1 MKSILGDTKLVLEE
15 FLNDSVQNLMVVCT
29 ETEDSVLLLKT
40 LTSIEEDPGSQDI
53 FLMFGQEFNNKAD
66 YVGELIAAI
75 EGQVGDV
82 NAELAKRNEH
92 LEPLPASVADSGVEP
107 EQRLFGALQH
117 IRSIV
122 PRDRKIIWLFF
133 PLGFKG
139 ESQEFVELFEFTKQR
154 TDETGL
160 AGCKLIVRDV
170 QQRLLCSRYN
180 NEQSVRIYFPFL
192 DLTSIRARL
201 GEQSNDPAIPPDEQA
216 QGHMLLAGF
225 DVAEG
230 RFDQALQRNQEL
242 LGYFYHTGQRDK
254 QSVVLCNIGDIY
266 YVQGRFPEAQVS
278 YEKAVTIAAE
288 EKSQTLMIYQSINLG
303 NALMMQRK
311 FDEALVYYDAAEKL
325 AEVNKAVILQVQ
337 ALERIGDVNREQGFV
352 EEAIESWERGA
363 DVSRKHQYEYGL
375 RAALEKLV
383 LAYDEAG
390 MVEQKENTRKELD
403 PGGESGESAVGAAAS
418 QTGPPEM
425 DRTPPPVGRG

>member
-15 FLNDSVQNLMVVCT
+15 FLDDPVQNLLVVCT

-40 LTSIEEDPGSQDI
+40 LTSIEEDPGSRDI
-53 FLMFGQEFNNKAD
+53 FLMFGEEFGNKAD
-66 YVGELIAAI
+66 YVGEVIAHL
-75 EGQVGDV
+75 EGQISDV
-82 NAELAKRNEH
+82 NGELAKRSEH
-92 LEPLPASVADSGVEP
+92 LEGLPAWVSDSGAVP
-107 EQRLFGALQH
+107 EQRLFGALRH
-117 IRSIV
+117 IRTIV
-122 PRDRKIIWLFF
+122 PRDRKIVWLFF
-133 PLGFKG
+133 PLGFNG
-139 ESQEFVELFEFTKQR
+139 DTQEFVELFEFAKLR
-154 TDETGL
+154 IDDPGL
-160 AGCKLIVRDV
+160 PGCKLIVRDV

-230 RFDQALQRNQEL
+230 RFDQALQRNREL
-242 LGYFYHTGQRDK
+242 LGYFYHTKQRDK
-254 QSVVLCNIGDIY
+254 QSVVLCNIGDIH
-266 YVQGRFPEAQVS
+266 YVQGRFPEAQSS

-288 EKSQTLMIYQSINLG
+288 EKLQPLIIYQSINLG

-311 FDEALVYYDAAEKL
+311 FDEAIVYYDAAEKL
-325 AEVNKAVILQVQ
+325 AEFNKAVILQVQ
-337 ALERIGDVNREQGFV
+337 ALERMGDVKHEQGLL

-363 DVSRKHQYEYGL
+363 EISRKHQYEYGL
-375 RAALEKLV
+375 RSALEKLV

-390 MVEQKENTRKELD
+390 MVEEKVDRQRLLGE
-403 PGGESGESAVGAAAS
+403 ESGRPALSAAAS

-425 DRTPPPVGRG
+425 DGNPARGRG